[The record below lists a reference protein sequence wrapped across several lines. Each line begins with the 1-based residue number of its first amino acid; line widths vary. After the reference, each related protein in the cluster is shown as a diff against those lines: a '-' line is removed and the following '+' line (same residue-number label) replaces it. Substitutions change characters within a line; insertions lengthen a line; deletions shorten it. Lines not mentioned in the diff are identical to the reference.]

1 MRIISQ
7 NGMNDYP
14 YEQCMIF
21 VNYDERTELCITMCS
36 DTDDNY
42 GILGDYDS
50 EEDTKFALRYINS
63 CFLNRFDAVET
74 PNADLIHQFR
84 IAYEENKNR
93 GETIAQFYKRMKEQF
108 GL

>member
-7 NGMNDYP
+7 NGMGDYP

-21 VNYDERTELCITMCS
+21 VNYKERTKLCIAMCG
-36 DTDDNY
+36 DEGYN
-42 GILGDYDS
+42 ILGEYDS

-63 CFLNRFDAVET
+63 CFLNRFGAVEA

-84 IAYEENKNR
+84 LAYEEYKNK
-93 GETIAQFYKRMKEQF
+93 GETIAEFYKRMKEQF